1 MCVWQPDTWGEYV
14 YDTAWMFAHAIA
26 DLRQRGVSPRDGRA
40 LRAALL
46 NTSFGGVTGH
56 ITMGPDQDR
65 AMASESASM
74 HMAGSALADAF
85 SHDRLLASP
94 RLAPR
99 LTVRLRRLTRAR
111 TRCCAVFMLRNL
123 TGVSPNA
130 GNPGAGGD
138 DAGLLLTQELVTPP
152 YAHSLR
158 WPGGFQPDDGS
169 AADVSTSYCKWT
181 TDEIDISN
189 QVPVGSDMSLR
200 RYFA

>member
-1 MCVWQPDTWGEYV
+1 MCVCVWQPDTWGEYV

-94 RLAPR
+94 RLAP
-99 LTVRLRRLTRAR
+99 L
-111 TRCCAVFMLRNL
+111 
-123 TGVSPNA
+123 VSPCA
-130 GNPGAGGD
+130 SEDSPGLARV
-138 DAGLLLTQELVTPP
+138 AAQCLCSATSRASVQTQ
-152 YAHSLR
+152 AI
-158 WPGGFQPDDGS
+158 QAQ
-169 AADVSTSYCKWT
+169 AAMTQAFFSPRSW
-181 TDEIDISN
+181 
-189 QVPVGSDMSLR
+189 
-200 RYFA
+200 